1 MLPPLN
7 IKKIITVLS
16 DLMRFR
22 KKCSFFLLAFWFSS
36 VKDSRGSC
44 VRAFPWDHGGSHQPP
59 VRSRAFGFPRA
70 VASLGAGSWTLGTR
84 CWAFRMEVTVF
95 LWWPW
100 LCYFLIFSLISIVF
114 SACLLT
120 CKIQQIGEDLPALGV
135 SFAGSRSEPA
145 PGSDTRW
152 APAWRCN

>member
-1 MLPPLN
+1 
-7 IKKIITVLS
+7 
-16 DLMRFR
+16 
-22 KKCSFFLLAFWFSS
+22 
-36 VKDSRGSC
+36 
-44 VRAFPWDHGGSHQPP
+44 
-59 VRSRAFGFPRA
+59 
-70 VASLGAGSWTLGTR
+70 
-84 CWAFRMEVTVF
+84 MELTVF

-145 PGSDTRW
+145 RGSDTR
-152 APAWRCN
+152 